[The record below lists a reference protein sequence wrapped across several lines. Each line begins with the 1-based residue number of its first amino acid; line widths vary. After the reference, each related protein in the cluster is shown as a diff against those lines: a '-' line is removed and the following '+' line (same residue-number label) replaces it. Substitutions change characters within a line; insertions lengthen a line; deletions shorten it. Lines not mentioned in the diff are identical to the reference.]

1 MKIGVVLNGI
11 SLAKDVF
18 YRKYLPAMLREH
30 QVDVFETRSINDA
43 VSISAKLTGK
53 RYNVI
58 MAAGGDGTVNQ
69 VVNGMLS
76 EELANPVLP
85 SLCVLPLGS
94 GNDFARALNQK
105 ASVESL
111 LKRLAGGKMKEI
123 DVGEITFCSSPRG
136 EAAQSLRYFV
146 NVADVGM
153 GPPVVRGVLDSGRA
167 FGSAIAYYLSIIK
180 TFFTYQPVLL
190 HASGDGWEWKKK
202 MRTFAMGNGK
212 YFGNGLCIAP
222 DAVLDDG
229 LLDIFAVGPVSVLD
243 FIIQSIP
250 LRQSRKIRHKE
261 VSYLRSRRVTLTSPS
276 AVEIEADGEIIG
288 WLPATVAISTRKLRL
303 LID

>member
-1 MKIGVVLNGI
+1 VKIGVVLNGI

-30 QVDVFETRSINDA
+30 QVDVFETRSMNDA

-167 FGSAIAYYLSIIK
+167 FGSAIAYY
-180 TFFTYQPVLL
+180 Q
-190 HASGDGWEWKKK
+190 
-202 MRTFAMGNGK
+202 
-212 YFGNGLCIAP
+212 
-222 DAVLDDG
+222 
-229 LLDIFAVGPVSVLD
+229 
-243 FIIQSIP
+243 
-250 LRQSRKIRHKE
+250 
-261 VSYLRSRRVTLTSPS
+261 RV
-276 AVEIEADGEIIG
+276 
-288 WLPATVAISTRKLRL
+288 
-303 LID
+303 